1 MEIVHATKPIV
12 RSTPYYIALLKM
24 ADVWSAYS
32 ISIEFV
38 SHDLLPKMKL
48 FKSTQAKKQ
57 KKKKNESEIEAS
69 HNLKFF
75 ATLFPFQAI
84 RFSNQPSRRLLPI
97 DITTYTISNHQRN
110 NKAL

>member
-57 KKKKNESEIEAS
+57 KKQQKKM
-69 HNLKFF
+69 KV
-75 ATLFPFQAI
+75 
-84 RFSNQPSRRLLPI
+84 
-97 DITTYTISNHQRN
+97 
-110 NKAL
+110 K